1 VSDRDPDALLALLDE
16 ARDLGFLGPGPVTR
30 QHQHALYL
38 ARAIGECRGRVL
50 DLGSGGGLPGLVLF
64 EQWPGASGVLL
75 DAQRRRCE
83 FLARAV
89 VALELADRVAVTC
102 GRAEL
107 LARDPALRGQFD
119 LVTARA
125 FGPPAVTAECAVGFL
140 RAGGELVVTEPPEP
154 AGPEAEG
161 ILRWD
166 RDGLAALGFGE
177 SAAIRAGETGAMR
190 LRLSRLAGEKWPRRD
205 GVPAKRPLW

>member
-1 VSDRDPDALLALLDE
+1 MIV
-16 ARDLGFLGPGPVTR
+16 VTR
-30 QHQHALYL
+30 HLSMRGL
-38 ARAIGECRGRVL
+38 DIDIARRTTKGFSQFA
-50 DLGSGGGLPGLVLF
+50 F
-64 EQWPGASGVLL
+64 
-75 DAQRRRCE
+75 
-83 FLARAV
+83 FLCV
-89 VALELADRVAVTC
+89 IQ
-102 GRAEL
+102 G
-107 LARDPALRGQFD
+107 PAPAFD

-166 RDGLAALGFGE
+166 PDGLATLGFGE

-190 LRLSRLAGEKWPRRD
+190 IRLSRLAGEKWPRRD

>member
-1 VSDRDPDALLALLDE
+1 VSDPDALRSVLDE
-16 ARDLGFLGPGPVTR
+16 ARDLGFLGPGPVRR
-30 QHQHALYL
+30 QHEHALDL
-38 ARAIGECRGRVL
+38 ARAIGGCRGRLL
-50 DLGSGGGLPGLVLF
+50 DLGTGGGLPGLVLF
-64 EQWPGASGVLL
+64 DEWSATTGVLL

-83 FLARAV
+83 FLTRAV

-125 FGPPAVTAECAVGFL
+125 FGPPAVSAECAVGFL
-140 RAGGELVVTEPPEP
+140 GPGGELVVTEPP
-154 AGPEAEG
+154 AAVGTEG
-161 ILRWD
+161 EGTPRWD
-166 RDGLAALGFGE
+166 PDGLAALGFLE
-177 SAAIRAGETGAMR
+177 TRALRVADTGAMR
-190 LRLSRLAGEKWPRRD
+190 MRLSRPADERWPRRD